1 MEIIISK
8 IIRFEE
14 FPQKVEVI
22 EYPEF
27 QKYMDEGYVV
37 KSIHQELLSGK
48 DKTSGL
54 LITVVLYKAS

>member
-37 KSIHQELLSGK
+37 KSIHQDSIKHRNLWADLPYLPLSP
-48 DKTSGL
+48 
-54 LITVVLYKAS
+54 